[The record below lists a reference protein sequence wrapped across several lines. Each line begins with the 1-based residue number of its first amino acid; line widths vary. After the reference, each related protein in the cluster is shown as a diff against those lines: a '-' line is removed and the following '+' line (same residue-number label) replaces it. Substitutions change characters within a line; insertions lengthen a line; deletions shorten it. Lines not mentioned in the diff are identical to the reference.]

1 MANVVL
7 ELEQKKLIS
16 PPKWLGANVH
26 YLTIMGSVAYGVSND
41 TSDMDV
47 YGFCIPPKE
56 VIFPH
61 LASEIIGFG
70 TQKKRFNQW
79 QQHHV
84 TDASALAGHGREY
97 DLTVYNVVDYFHLL
111 MANNPNMIDS
121 LFTHD
126 TCVLHVTRIG
136 TMVRDKRKL
145 FLHKGSWHTFKGYA
159 YQQVTKMAGHERPGS
174 GRR

>member
-1 MANVVL
+1 MAAAGRGRSGTPEGGGSLMANVVL
-7 ELEQKKLIS
+7 ELEQKKLVS

-61 LASEIIGFG
+61 LAGEIIGFG

-84 TDASALAGHGREY
+84 NDASALAGHGREY
-97 DLTVYNVVDYFHLL
+97 DLTVYNVVDYF
-111 MANNPNMIDS
+111 
-121 LFTHD
+121 
-126 TCVLHVTRIG
+126 
-136 TMVRDKRKL
+136 
-145 FLHKGSWHTFKGYA
+145 
-159 YQQVTKMAGHERPGS
+159 
-174 GRR
+174 